1 MLAYTF
7 PSFNFYVNGFF
18 PSFSFSFSFSPLYY
32 VSMLF
37 CAAPCKL
44 QHIPLTDAS
53 NILVLLFLPPLAF
66 GF

>member
-1 MLAYTF
+1 M
-7 PSFNFYVNGFF
+7 GFF
-18 PSFSFSFSFSPLYY
+18 PSFSFSFSPLYY